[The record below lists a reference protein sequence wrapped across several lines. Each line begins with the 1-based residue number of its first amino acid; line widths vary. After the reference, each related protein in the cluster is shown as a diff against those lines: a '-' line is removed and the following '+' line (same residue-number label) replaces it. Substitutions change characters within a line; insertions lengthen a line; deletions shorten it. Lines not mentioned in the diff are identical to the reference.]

1 MYVNAHESDR
11 DFPVADAVT
20 IKDIARLAG
29 VSIGTVD
36 RVLHNRGRV
45 AEATKSRILGI
56 IRDTG
61 FKPNLFASNLAQ
73 SRNYRIGVLTPGPDQ
88 DSGFWQ
94 LPHRGMQ
101 TAAEELSAFSL
112 ELLFHCFDRFSP
124 DSFRTAA
131 EELLTDTPDGILL
144 APILPEPAEE
154 FARKL
159 PEDLPLCCF
168 DSDLPEMHKLTY
180 IGQDPRMSG
189 RLAAKLM
196 RMLVPPEMET
206 VIIQAVNLDDHIR
219 GREEGFRS
227 YYPKD
232 KKPPVLEEV
241 HLDSKDTC
249 FAFLDSLFSRNP
261 GIGGFFVANASVH
274 RVAEYLSQHGR
285 TDIALIGYDL
295 IPRNRE
301 YLEQGI
307 IDFLISQRPETQ
319 GYLGIQ
325 TLFRALNRQPVADHH
340 VVMPI
345 DILTAENIHYYTT
358 FEPFN
363 DIREIV

>member
-1 MYVNAHESDR
+1 
-11 DFPVADAVT
+11 VADAVT

-73 SRNYRIGVLTPGPDQ
+73 SRNYRIGILTPQPEQ

-101 TAAEELSAFSL
+101 AAAEELAAFSL

-124 DSFRTAA
+124 DSFRKAA
-131 EELLTDTPDGILL
+131 DGLMKDQPDGILL
-144 APILPEPAEE
+144 APILPESAED
-154 FARKL
+154 FVRKL
-159 PEDLPLCCF
+159 PDGLPLCCF
-168 DSDLPEMHKLTY
+168 DSDLPEIDKLAY

-196 RMLVPPEMET
+196 RMLVPTEKET

-227 YYPKD
+227 YYPGD
-232 KKPPVLEEV
+232 KKPPILEEV
-241 HLDSKDTC
+241 HLDSKETC
-249 FAFLDSLFSRNP
+249 FTFLDSLFTRNP
-261 GIGGFFVANASVH
+261 DIGGIFVANASVH
-274 RVAEYLSQHGR
+274 RVAEYLVHKDTS
-285 TDIALIGYDL
+285 DIALIGYDL
-295 IPRNRE
+295 IQKNRE
-301 YLEQGI
+301 YLEQGV
-307 IDFLISQRPETQ
+307 IDFLISQRPEAQ
-319 GYLGIQ
+319 GYLGVQ
-325 TLFRALNRQPVADHH
+325 TLFRSLNRQPITEHH

-363 DIREIV
+363 DIREID

>member
-1 MYVNAHESDR
+1 MLLL
-11 DFPVADAVT
+11 ADLVT

-45 AEATKSRILGI
+45 ADTTKSRILKI
-56 IRDTG
+56 ISDTK

-73 SRNYRIGVLTPGPDQ
+73 SRNYRLGILTPRPEQ

-94 LPHRGMQ
+94 LPHKGMQ
-101 TAAEELSAFSL
+101 TAAEELSAFSV

-124 DSFRTAA
+124 DSFRKAA
-131 EELLTDTPDGILL
+131 RQLMTNSPDGILL
-144 APILPEPAEE
+144 APILPQPAEDFVRDLSPE
-154 FARKL
+154 L
-159 PEDLPLCCF
+159 PICCF
-168 DSDLPEMHKLTY
+168 DSDLPTISKLAY

-196 RMLVPPEMET
+196 RMLVPPEKET
-206 VIIQAVNLDDHIR
+206 VIIQAVNLDEHIR

-227 YYPKD
+227 YFPAD
-232 KKPPVLEEV
+232 KRPPVLEEV
-241 HLDSKDTC
+241 HIDSRETC
-249 FAFLDSLFSRNP
+249 FTFLDSLFNRTP
-261 GIGGFFVANASVH
+261 DIGGFFVANASVH
-274 RVAEYLSQHGR
+274 RVAEYLAEKDR
-285 TDIALIGYDL
+285 TGIALIGYDL

-301 YLEQGI
+301 FLERGV

-319 GYLGIQ
+319 GYLGVR
-325 TLFRALNRQPVADHH
+325 TLFRHLSRQPVGAPH

-345 DILTAENIHYYTT
+345 DILTAENIHYYMP
-358 FEPFN
+358 FEAIGNTREFN
-363 DIREIV
+363 